1 MSLFEDE
8 LHYTVL
14 NRLEKRDALAEA
26 GHTPYPYRFERT
38 HHTQDL
44 HTHYKT
50 LESGVETPD
59 SVRLAGRIMA
69 MRNTGMFMDVQD
81 NTGKIQAFCHKE
93 SLDEALLPILKLL
106 DVGDFIGIEGT
117 VRRTPRG
124 ELSVRVQRFEV
135 LSKALLQLPEKYHGL
150 SDVEIRYRQ
159 RYLDLIM
166 NAESRQTLRQRSQI
180 VTALRRYLSDA
191 DYMEVETPML
201 HPIAGGASANPFITH
216 HHSLDQ
222 DMYLRIAPEL
232 YLKRLIVGGLSDKV
246 FEINRCFRNEGIS
259 TRHNPEFTSIELYEA
274 YRDYNDM
281 MTLTET
287 LVQVGCL
294 AIHPDL
300 DVTYGDQTLHFKG
313 PWKRASMVDLV
324 TEYTQIDFMP
334 LSEEDARSTAK
345 GLGIFVEDTDSWGK
359 VVETVFAEKVE
370 AHLIQPIHVTDL
382 PRDISPLAKV
392 HRDNPRL
399 SERFESYVNTWEI
412 ANAFSE
418 LSDPMDQ
425 KSRFEDQAKVRD
437 LGDTEAQV
445 MDEDFVNA
453 LGYGMP
459 PVGGLGLGID
469 RLVMLLTNSPSIRDV
484 ILFPTL
490 KVKAQSV

>member
-1 MSLFEDE
+1 
-8 LHYTVL
+8 
-14 NRLEKRDALAEA
+14 
-26 GHTPYPYRFERT
+26 
-38 HHTQDL
+38 
-44 HTHYKT
+44 
-50 LESGVETPD
+50 
-59 SVRLAGRIMA
+59 
-69 MRNTGMFMDVQD
+69 
-81 NTGKIQAFCHKE
+81 
-93 SLDEALLPILKLL
+93 
-106 DVGDFIGIEGT
+106 
-117 VRRTPRG
+117 
-124 ELSVRVQRFEV
+124 

-201 HPIAGGASANPFITH
+201 HPIAGGASANPFVTH

-300 DVTYGDQTLHFKG
+300 DVTYGEETLHFKG

-324 TEYTQIDFMP
+324 TEYTHIDFMP

-359 VVETVFAEKVE
+359 VLETVFAEKVE